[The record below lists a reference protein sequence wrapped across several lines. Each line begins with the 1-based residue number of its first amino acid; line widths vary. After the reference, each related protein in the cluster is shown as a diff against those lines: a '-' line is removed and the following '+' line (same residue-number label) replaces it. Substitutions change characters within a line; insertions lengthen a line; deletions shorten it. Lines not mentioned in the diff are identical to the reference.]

1 MMKTQ
6 MQGGRSASN
15 SAEGSS
21 RLKKSSSSTSNKMKN
36 SITSSLGTMES
47 SLKMARPNPTS
58 RSNKK
63 TVLNSNHSNK
73 SFKTLNEN
81 HSQSNL
87 DSKKTMP
94 RKI

>member
-36 SITSSLGTMES
+36 SITGSLGTM
-47 SLKMARPNPTS
+47 
-58 RSNKK
+58 
-63 TVLNSNHSNK
+63 
-73 SFKTLNEN
+73 
-81 HSQSNL
+81 
-87 DSKKTMP
+87 
-94 RKI
+94 